1 MSDPFSTLK
10 PGDLIEV
17 PTGYIV
23 TPLRH
28 PLVTWDVRDNTHSA
42 FLGEHLIAI
51 VHDAR
56 EGREWYFSMH
66 ICGPK
71 GRPVYRSAH
80 GQFRA
85 ETLQRAKHMVETM
98 VEKWVTAAGLMAGQ
112 TVYFTKPTDD
122 EVSP

>member
-1 MSDPFSTLK
+1 MNAPFSTLE

-17 PTGYIV
+17 PAGYV
-23 TPLRH
+23 VAPVRH

-51 VHDAR
+51 VHDAG
-56 EGREWYFSMH
+56 EGRDWYFSMH

-71 GRPVYRSAH
+71 DRPVHRSAH

-85 ETLQRAKHMVETM
+85 DTLKRAKHMVETM

-112 TVYFTKPTDD
+112 TVYYTKPTDD
-122 EVSP
+122 EVSE